1 MPEKIAESERDGFAC
16 YYAATAEAG
25 PRPTLLRAL
34 AGLAS
39 RPLAAGPPLAVDLG
53 CGTGRDTL
61 PMLAAGLLVLAVDR
75 EPAALAELRR
85 RASVAALSAG
95 LVTRCRDFTRLRLP
109 PADLVNGSFCLPLCP
124 PERFPALWR
133 RIRRALRPGGR
144 VAGQLYGPR
153 DEWAGRPGITTHR
166 PDEVAALCA
175 GLEVEWLEEE
185 ESETMTPRGR
195 RKRWHIWHL
204 VARRPINADPG

>member
-1 MPEKIAESERDGFAC
+1 MPEKIAGREHGGFAP

-34 AGLAS
+34 AA
-39 RPLAAGPPLAVDLG
+39 LAAEPAVARPPLALDLG

-85 RASVAALSAG
+85 RASGAGLSTR

-109 PADLVNGSFCLPLCP
+109 PADLVNASFCLPLCP

-133 RIRRALRPGGR
+133 RIRRALRPAGR
-144 VAGQLYGPR
+144 LACQLYGPR
-153 DEWAGRPGITTHR
+153 DGWAGRAGITTHGSE
-166 PDEVAALCA
+166 EVAALCA

-185 ESETMTPRGR
+185 ESEAVTPRGR

-204 VARRPINADPG
+204 VARAPVSGGRV

>member
-1 MPEKIAESERDGFAC
+1 MAENIAPCERDCFAP
-16 YYAATAEAG
+16 YYAATANAG
-25 PRPTLLRAL
+25 PRSTLRRAL
-34 AGLAS
+34 AA
-39 RPLAAGPPLAVDLG
+39 LAAEPTIARPPLALDLG

-85 RASVAALSAG
+85 RAAEAGLSTG

-109 PADLVNGSFCLPLCP
+109 PADLVNASFCLPLCP

-133 RIRRALRPGGR
+133 RIRRALRPAGR
-144 VAGQLYGPR
+144 LACQLYGPR
-153 DEWAGRPGITTHR
+153 DTWAGRPGITTHGSA
-166 PDEVAALCA
+166 EVAALCA
-175 GLEVEWLEEE
+175 GLEVEWLHEEE
-185 ESETMTPRGR
+185 NEAVTPRGR

-204 VARRPINADPG
+204 VARRPLSGGPG